1 MNKPHSDPGEE
12 IGRGCDPLFAKGC
25 VRPELE
31 MGMLLPCDVREE
43 RSPHETRPAARDETA
58 GVMQRVKAC
67 ALRVL
72 TRLGFRT
79 R

>member
-31 MGMLLPCDVREE
+31 MGMLLPCDA
-43 RSPHETRPAARDETA
+43 RSAVPMRHVLQPGMKRPGSCNA
-58 GVMQRVKAC
+58 
-67 ALRVL
+67 
-72 TRLGFRT
+72 
-79 R
+79 